1 MFQPWMFQP
10 KGWSRYDVSTM
21 DVSAQGLVQ
30 VGCFSPRVGP
40 GRMFQPKGWSWY
52 VTAMDVSAQGLARY
66 DVSAQGLVQV

>member
-1 MFQPWMFQP
+1 MFQP

-40 GRMFQPKGWSWY
+40 GMLQPWMIQPKGWPGMMFQPKGWS
-52 VTAMDVSAQGLARY
+52 RY